1 MINKQLTH
9 NCVEQAL
16 TSFPALPC
24 EKRGRKGKGK
34 REKEKESQ
42 QYRSIR
48 QFIRMGFFCERLLR
62 NSMKFNSR
70 LVIPVY
76 RFWIRVTQVRALSPR
91 HARPVTFYRAR
102 SHIVRVDAQRSAAHR
117 CAVAV
122 AQGCTTCETDGILD
136 ARDERLLY
144 FRPPLES
151 ASNSII
157 RVPKRKRNLGSFA
170 LEYIRAMKL
179 KIYSSS

>member
-1 MINKQLTH
+1 
-9 NCVEQAL
+9 
-16 TSFPALPC
+16 
-24 EKRGRKGKGK
+24 
-34 REKEKESQ
+34 
-42 QYRSIR
+42 
-48 QFIRMGFFCERLLR
+48 
-62 NSMKFNSR
+62 MKFNSR

-76 RFWIRVTQVRALSPR
+76 RFWIRVTQVRTLSPR

-122 AQGCTTCETDGILD
+122 AHGCTTCETDGILD

-144 FRPPLES
+144 FRLPLES

-157 RVPKRKRNLGSFA
+157 LASKRNLGSFV

-179 KIYSSS
+179 RIYSSSTSDTNGGFSFSSTINRKQLSRTHECALHKEDKLKLLQRAEINE